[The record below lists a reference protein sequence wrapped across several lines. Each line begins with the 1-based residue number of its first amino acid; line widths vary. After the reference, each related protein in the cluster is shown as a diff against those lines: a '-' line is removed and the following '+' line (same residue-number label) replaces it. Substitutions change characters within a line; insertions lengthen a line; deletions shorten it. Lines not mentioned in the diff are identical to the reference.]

1 LDSTAECVNITSGV
15 WSTSGIKIRSN
26 TRLIL
31 NERTRIEAK
40 INVTQTAVVCSG
52 CVRFSIESDILYA
65 LKNRYTSIMPNM
77 WRSRVVEQSTVM
89 QNMRGVISVRRTID
103 SHHTET
109 MDRRDVQTFCWS
121 RNLEISYYETYT
133 FITPPIGHW
142 EWNRVEISLL
152 TILTF
157 TVIRDSRTTMVL
169 TPSPVRTWLL

>member
-1 LDSTAECVNITSGV
+1 MMCRIILLVLSIGGTIANACVVLKDPTDDVKENTNRLQTALDSTAECVNITSGV

-77 WRSRVVEQSTVM
+77 
-89 QNMRGVISVRRTID
+89 
-103 SHHTET
+103 
-109 MDRRDVQTFCWS
+109 
-121 RNLEISYYETYT
+121 
-133 FITPPIGHW
+133 
-142 EWNRVEISLL
+142 
-152 TILTF
+152 
-157 TVIRDSRTTMVL
+157 
-169 TPSPVRTWLL
+169 